1 MKAYVTIDKRSK
13 KQQRE
18 YYAAQRNTWGEV
30 KPATRTMTSVKNYDR
45 NREKKEL
52 QRRIEF

>member
-1 MKAYVTIDKRSK
+1 MNSYVTMDKRSK

-18 YYAAQRNTWGEV
+18 YYSAQRHTWGQV
-30 KPATRTMTSVKNYDR
+30 NQVTRTMKCVKTYDR

-52 QRRIEF
+52 QRQLEM